1 MPEIDLMKAGI
12 CLSFLGG
19 VFLLFFVVWLLHRQ
33 DSRPAY
39 KKRLPKVIYGDEVR
53 ETLALCY
60 TTAKDIEGM
69 LFLAGKHC
77 RVKKARMRFRAAR
90 SYLLTSRYKDYETA
104 LFVYASDGTKT
115 QKEFFKKIIQAEASR
130 YRRLPKKEDGM

>member
-1 MPEIDLMKAGI
+1 MPEIDRMKAGI

-19 VFLLFFVVWLLHRQ
+19 LFLLFFVVWLLHRT

-39 KKRLPKVIYGDEVR
+39 KKRLPK
-53 ETLALCY
+53 
-60 TTAKDIEGM
+60 
-69 LFLAGKHC
+69 
-77 RVKKARMRFRAAR
+77 
-90 SYLLTSRYKDYETA
+90 LTSRYKDYETA
-104 LFVYASDGTKT
+104 LYVYASDGTKT